1 MGLQFQS
8 STCRCLEAAIREV
21 QNAELTQEVRLS
33 DGMPD
38 IGRVLTTWGQVILR
52 SKEWQ
57 GNQITVSGGI
67 MTWTLYAP
75 EDGTPPR
82 CLDAWVPFQLK
93 WGLETMGDDGKVR
106 VYPLLRFI
114 DSRSISS
121 RKIMIRAGVAAMAEA
136 LQPMQVQIYEPGQ
149 LPEDIQI
156 LNNIYPVR
164 LPKETGEKSF
174 LLDEDLK
181 IPTGTAV
188 PERLLAYMI
197 TPQLQEKRV
206 AGDKVILRGS
216 GKLRVI
222 YRCAEGKIH
231 AAELEL
237 PIAQYAQLENTYD
250 SDAVCD
256 VMMGVTAV
264 ELAQNDGP
272 ELRIRCG
279 LVAQY
284 VITDRHLIKVAED
297 AYSTK
302 REIGLSI
309 EKLKL
314 PAILEQRVEQI
325 QVHQQ
330 VPYGG
335 ADVVDI
341 NFLPDFPRQNRS
353 VDNVSMEIPGQFQVL
368 YYAPD
373 GILQGAACR
382 WEGNLQLPAD
392 GDSALDCLVR
402 MPETIQVACGMEEMH
417 LNCLIKMEITVQSQ
431 AGIQMISGLEM
442 GQLETAAPERPSL
455 ILRRSNGESL
465 WNMAKRCGS
474 TVDGIMQLNHL
485 KEEPAD
491 NQMLLIPVS

>member
-8 STCRCLEAAIREV
+8 STCRCLEAAIHEV
-21 QNAELTQEVRLS
+21 QNTELTQEVRLS

-57 GNQITVSGGI
+57 GDQITVSGGI

-82 CLDAWVPFQLK
+82 CLDAWLPFQLK
-93 WGLETMGDDGKVR
+93 WGMETTSDEGEIR

-121 RKIMIRAGVAAMAEA
+121 RKIMIRAGIAAMAEA
-136 LQPMQVQIYEPGQ
+136 LHSMQVQIYEPEQ

-164 LPKETGEKSF
+164 LPKETGEKAF

-181 IPTGTAV
+181 IPAGAV
-188 PERLLAYMI
+188 EPERLLAYTI

-206 AGDKVILRGS
+206 AGDKAILRGI

-231 AAELEL
+231 TAELEL
-237 PIAQYAQLENTYD
+237 PIAQYAQLENTYG
-250 SDAVCD
+250 SDAACD
-256 VMMGVTAV
+256 VMMGITAV
-264 ELAQNDGP
+264 ELVQNDGS
-272 ELRIRCG
+272 ELRVRCG

-284 VITDRHLIKVAED
+284 VITDRHLLKVAED

-302 REIGLSI
+302 REIGLNI
-309 EKLKL
+309 EKLNL
-314 PAILEQRVEQI
+314 PAILEQRIEQI

-330 VPYGG
+330 FPYGS

-341 NFLPDFPRQNRS
+341 NFLPDFPRQNRTADS
-353 VDNVSMEIPGQFQVL
+353 VRMEIPGQFQVL

-382 WEGNLQLPAD
+382 WEGSLQLSAD
-392 GDSALDCLVR
+392 CDSVLDCLVR
-402 MPETIQVACGMEEMH
+402 MPEVIQAACGMEEMH
-417 LNCLIKMEITVQSQ
+417 LSCLMKIEITVQSK

-442 GQLETAAPERPSL
+442 GQIEIADPERPSL

-474 TVDGIMQLNHL
+474 TVDGIMQINHL
-485 KEEPAD
+485 KGEPAD
-491 NQMLLIPVS
+491 KQMLLIPVS